1 VNQVNLPVPR
11 LGGGTSTTA
20 IVFEVLRLD
29 WYLGIEDAFDISSS
43 IHFGFLSTAT
53 NRVDAEATSVG
64 TMVQDVED
72 PLTIGFA
79 MRFANFVTTGGYA
92 GNMPIQIDMTDGAGN
107 GILIATDRIFI
118 VGGNLSGTIAATYV
132 CNILY
137 RMVEVGIQEYV
148 GIVQSQQ

>member
-20 IVFEVLRLD
+20 IVFEVLRLQ
-29 WYLGIEDAFDISSS
+29 WYLGLEDMFDVSSS

-53 NRVDAEATSVG
+53 NRVDAETTSLAS
-64 TMVQDVED
+64 MVDDAED

-79 MRFANFVTTGGYA
+79 AKVSNVVTTGA
-92 GNMPIQIDMTDGAGN
+92 HSETMPIVIDMTDGDGN

-118 VGGNLSGTIAATYV
+118 VGGNLSGTVAATYV